1 MAKSAGVTSR
11 RAPATS
17 QPRGAADP
25 MRAVVL
31 VLTLLFAIG
40 AIVIRWGVL
49 RWHPSSSLW
58 MVSAVGM
65 TRFALVLGTLWLA
78 WPTVRR
84 PAMWLP
90 PSVAMIAVIALG
102 ACVVQPR
109 LAIALVPAVGALIA
123 VAGFLRFFRDPSQPS
138 RR

>member
-1 MAKSAGVTSR
+1 MMAKSAGVTNR
-11 RAPATS
+11 RAPAATPPS
-17 QPRGAADP
+17 GGDP
-25 MRAVVL
+25 MRTVVL
-31 VLTLLFAIG
+31 VLTLLFASG

-49 RWHPSSSLW
+49 HWQPSSSLW

-65 TRFALVLGTLWLA
+65 MRFALVLGTLWLA

-90 PSVAMIAVIALG
+90 PGVAMIAVIALG

-109 LAIALVPAVGALIA
+109 LAIALVPAVGAL
-123 VAGFLRFFRDPSQPS
+123 VTLAGFLRFFRDPSHPS

>member
-1 MAKSAGVTSR
+1 MAKSAGVTNR
-11 RAPATS
+11 RAPATAPPS
-17 QPRGAADP
+17 GEADP
-25 MRAVVL
+25 MRTVVL
-31 VLTLLFAIG
+31 VLTLLFAIA

-49 RWHPSSSLW
+49 RWQPSSSLW

-65 TRFALVLGTLWLA
+65 TRFAVVLGTLWLA

-102 ACVVQPR
+102 ACVIQPR
-109 LAIALVPAVGALIA
+109 LAIALVPAVGALMA
-123 VAGFLRFFRDPSQPS
+123 LAGFLRFFRDPSHSS